1 MKIGVARA
9 TLCHTLATPLVNSNN
24 LQVALVRINH
34 FCYRSRLRRFVV
46 NARPSI
52 HIMVLPYGEK
62 KDLLRFL
69 VEGTY
74 LVHEV
79 RHIIYSLRTHAVEKP
94 RSKDGAK
101 VYASLGPSMTTV
113 SEIQKS
119 VLATKKHHL
128 FAYFCLEGTCIYC
141 MHTCTLTRYYSLIFT
156 PKIAYA

>member
-1 MKIGVARA
+1 M
-9 TLCHTLATPLVNSNN
+9 
-24 LQVALVRINH
+24 RINH

-94 RSKDGAK
+94 RSKDGVK

-119 VLATKKHHL
+119 VLVTKKHHL
-128 FAYFCLEGTCIYC
+128 FAFFCLEGILCIYC
-141 MHTCTLTRYYSLIFT
+141 IHTCTLTHYCSLILML
-156 PKIAYA
+156 KIAHA